1 MKQNVYD
8 TIFASSSP
16 FSSAIKIIRIS
27 GEKAYK
33 IPKIFGFKKPE
44 AKTFSLRK
52 LSYNNKVIDYAPVI
66 WLPKNSSFTGEDTYE
81 IYAHGSIIIER
92 LIYDALSS
100 HDGFR
105 QAKAG
110 EFTKRAVLSG
120 NLDLTQA
127 ESINDIINAQTE
139 KQLDQAQAQLSGS
152 LSREINQWRKEI
164 VSLASLIESLLD
176 FSDEDIPEEINDLFL
191 KQLIEVSKKI
201 DVAVKNASF
210 STYIR
215 EGFSVVIVGKPNV
228 GKSSLMNTL
237 TKLEASIVSDTPGT
251 TRDVIQQK
259 INLQGLPVTFHDTA
273 GLRKTKNKIE
283 KKGINL
289 ALNTIKNS
297 NLILNLS
304 DDGEFY
310 FKEPNLNFWID
321 NKTPVINVRTKVDLK
336 ITNKDRSEIKIS
348 SKKNI
353 GINKLLKTIHTY
365 LTNLEPPETSLIT
378 SDRQTLYAKKALKAL
393 KRIRKLCIVNETE
406 LIAEELRLASKCISN
421 ITSIIDNEEIL
432 DEIFSKF
439 CIGK

>member
-16 FSSAIKIIRIS
+16 YSSAIKIIRIS
-27 GEKAYK
+27 GEKANK
-33 IPKIFGFKKPE
+33 IPQIFSFKKPE
-44 AKTFSLRK
+44 AKTFSLKK
-52 LSYNNKVIDYAPVI
+52 LIFNNKVIDFAPVI

-81 IYAHGSIIIER
+81 IYAHGSIIIEK
-92 LIYDALSS
+92 LIYEALSS
-100 HDGFR
+100 KEGFR
-105 QAKAG
+105 QATPG

-120 NLDLTQA
+120 KLDLTQA

-139 KQLDQAQAQLSGS
+139 KQLDQAQSQLSGS
-152 LSREINQWRKEI
+152 LSRETNEWRKEI
-164 VSLASLIESLLD
+164 ISLSSLIESLLD
-176 FSDEDIPEEINDLFL
+176 FSDEDIPDEINDLFFKKL
-191 KQLIEVSKKI
+191 FEVLKKI
-201 DVAVKNASF
+201 DKAINNALF
-210 STYIR
+210 SSYIR
-215 EGFSVVIVGKPNV
+215 DGFSVVIVGKPNV

-273 GLRKTKNKIE
+273 GLRKTKNMIE
-283 KKGINL
+283 RKGINL

-304 DDGEFY
+304 DDGEFN
-310 FKEPNLNFWID
+310 FKEPKLNFLIN
-321 NKTPVINVRTKVDLK
+321 NKTPVINVRTKIDLEK
-336 ITNKDRSEIKIS
+336 TNKVKYEIEIS

-353 GINKLLKTIHTY
+353 GINKLLKKIYSY
-365 LTNLEPPETSLIT
+365 LTNLEPAETSLIT
-378 SDRQTLYAKKALKAL
+378 SDRQILYAKKALKAL
-393 KRIRKLCIVNETE
+393 KRIKKLCIINETE
-406 LIAEELRLASKCISN
+406 LMAEELRLASKYISN